1 LQGGIVTT
9 ESSPEHSPLTPKGAQ
24 QQVEGDVDLG
34 EVLVTHD
41 PDRDQAPRLMAEAFY
56 RGLGADSAAVTP
68 PLRRRDLVI
77 ARDLV
82 AVGATPLEAEA
93 FAREMSGKSMR
104 IAPVDLRSFERERLG
119 WQARCRGAKL
129 EERRVVDRTGQ
140 PPSWQSEP
148 PASADANGTVLSRTP
163 KRSAKGTVIDAR
175 REQLR
180 HTLTSVLF
188 GQNC

>member
-1 LQGGIVTT
+1 
-9 ESSPEHSPLTPKGAQ
+9 
-24 QQVEGDVDLG
+24 
-34 EVLVTHD
+34 
-41 PDRDQAPRLMAEAFY
+41 MAEAFY
-56 RGLGADSAAVTP
+56 RGLGADAAAVTP
-68 PLRRRDLVI
+68 PFRRRDLAI

-129 EERRVVDRTGQ
+129 EERRLVDRTGQ
-140 PPSWQSEP
+140 PPSWQSET
-148 PASADANGTVLSRTP
+148 PASAVANGAVLSRIST
-163 KRSAKGTVIDAR
+163 RSPTGAVIDAR

-180 HTLTSVLF
+180 HTLAAVLV